1 MAGDDCICLLRCGCY
16 HRPVF
21 APERAS
27 YPTVM
32 LPIEAVL
39 DPLTITHAES
49 RIDEYERAM
58 RRGDAFPPVSVIRI
72 FGRHIVADGHKRL
85 AAVRRI
91 GPAQICVEVW
101 TYRRWLRDQW
111 RQATANAR
119 KNARIARLA
128 FSDPGGAARLLGT
141 TLGHWRR
148 VARSLLRL
156 SSRGA

>member
-1 MAGDDCICLLRCGCY
+1 MLEGRGCY

-21 APERAS
+21 SPELAE
-27 YPTVM
+27 YPTVL
-32 LPIEAVL
+32 LPLDAVL
-39 DPLTITHAES
+39 DPLTLTHAAA

-58 RRGDAFPPVSVIRI
+58 RRGAAFPPVSVIRI
-72 FGRHIVADGHKRL
+72 LGRHIVADGHKRL

-91 GPAQICVEVW
+91 GPTHICVEVW
-101 TYRRWLRDQW
+101 TWRRWLRDQTQ
-111 RQATANAR
+111 QAAANAR

-148 VARSLLRL
+148 VARSLVRL